1 VKLWMVYGARALA
14 LLWAGFWISFF
25 VGSVVVEPTPSHVIV
40 LGAVVLLLF
49 VILALV
55 PWRWEVT
62 GGLLLVVMSLLIGV
76 TYAITSAAIV
86 RRDGSRL
93 SLAVRVITTLVFTGP
108 PLVAGILFLIHHRSV
123 TAQGPVNSGG

>member
-1 VKLWMVYGARALA
+1 MVYGARALA
-14 LLWAGFWISFF
+14 LLWAGFWIFFF
-25 VGSVVVEPTPSHVIV
+25 VGSVVAEPTPSHVIV
-40 LGAVVLLLF
+40 VGAGVLLLF
-49 VILALV
+49 VTLALV

-76 TYAITSAAIV
+76 TYAIMSAGIV

-93 SLAVRVITTLVFTGP
+93 PLAVRAITTVVFTGP

-123 TAQGPVNSGG
+123 TARGRVNSG